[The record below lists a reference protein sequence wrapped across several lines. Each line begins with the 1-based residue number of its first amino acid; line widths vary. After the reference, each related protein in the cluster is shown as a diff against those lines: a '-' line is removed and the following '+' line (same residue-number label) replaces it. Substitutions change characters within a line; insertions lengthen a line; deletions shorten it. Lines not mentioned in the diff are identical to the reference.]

1 MRFFE
6 MAMLQSAVESEKEE
20 RYRKL
25 KRELE
30 KLRILYFTEK
40 NVNKQIE
47 YNERIRTLENE
58 ISEIENGKP
67 EKIYRTFQI

>member
-1 MRFFE
+1 
-6 MAMLQSAVESEKEE
+6 MAMLQSAIESEKEE

-67 EKIYRTFQI
+67 DKIYRTFQI

>member
-1 MRFFE
+1 MRFYE
-6 MAMLQSAVESEKEE
+6 MAMLQSAIESEKEE

-67 EKIYRTFQI
+67 DKIYRTFQI